1 MGKKKTSS
9 SEAWQVFDQNKK
21 NETQDLFLSFV
32 VLPEF
37 KRREKKESDMYFL
50 LKSKGEIER
59 LNKSEGSADKKKER
73 KRKKRAGAED
83 KSDGAACLKQR
94 NGWKKQ

>member
-1 MGKKKTSS
+1 
-9 SEAWQVFDQNKK
+9 
-21 NETQDLFLSFV
+21 
-32 VLPEF
+32 
-37 KRREKKESDMYFL
+37 MYFL

-94 NGWKKQ
+94 NG